1 MTAPHPMLREALL
14 DCAAGSL
21 TGALRLTG
29 EPGGVIYFA
38 HGAVTAIDTPGA
50 PGPEVILLRSGRVA
64 EAAWAAAFAAGAA
77 SGRMGAEL
85 HSRGLVGSGEL
96 EALLRVVLADGMFV
110 LASGEVEAYEVE
122 EAPAGH
128 LLPLSPAADPQW
140 LLSEAA
146 RRMTMLKALPTPI
159 EHDRDRMTP
168 VPRLLPPGGTAGAAE
183 DRILAL
189 ANGRRTARDM
199 AFVLGRGVFAVT
211 LQLARLHEAGLVVI
225 DSRRPGRVR
234 PAELARP
241 AGPAGPAGR
250 RPGSGG
256 GPGRRVR
263 AAGSGW
269 RGPGWCGPGC
279 RGSGRGGRPREPAA
293 PAAPG
298 RFPGRGQAGGG
309 QAGGGPSRREPNRPG
324 PRRRGPNRRASRT
337 SPRCS
342 GCSARGPPRAI
353 AGRVTTRPRSRH
365 GRGISD

>member
-1 MTAPHPMLREALL
+1 MTVPHPKLREALL

-29 EPGGVIYFA
+29 EPGGVIYFT

-64 EAAWAAAFAAGAA
+64 ETAWAAAFAAGAA

-110 LASGEVEAYEVE
+110 LASGEVETYEVE
-122 EAPAGH
+122 EAPADH

-140 LLSEAA
+140 LLNEAA
-146 RRMTMLKALPTPI
+146 RRMTMLKARSTPI

-183 DRILAL
+183 DKILAL

-234 PAELARP
+234 PAEAAGP
-241 AGPAGPAGR
+241 VGPAGPAA
-250 RPGSGG
+250 GG
-256 GPGRRVR
+256 QAAGPGGQ
-263 AAGSGW
+263 AAGSGA
-269 RGPGWCGPGC
+269 GPGASGPGAAGADGAAGRASPLPRRR
-279 RGSGRGGRPREPAA
+279 RGAS
-293 PAAPG
+293 
-298 RFPGRGQAGGG
+298 QAGAKS
-309 QAGGGPSRREPNRPG
+309 AGRAKSAAGLNRREPHRLG

-342 GCSARGPPRAI
+342 GCSARDPPRAI